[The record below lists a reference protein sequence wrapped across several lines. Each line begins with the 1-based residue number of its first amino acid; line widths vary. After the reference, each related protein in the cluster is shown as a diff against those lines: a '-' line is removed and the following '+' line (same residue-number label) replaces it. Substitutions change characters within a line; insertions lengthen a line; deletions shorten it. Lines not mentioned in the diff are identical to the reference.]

1 MNLLDQNLLEVP
13 DHYYRNNGEFF
24 AAEVPDLLITSNRE
38 YIPIYSKDVLF
49 FTKNGQG
56 SRLYCTNKISFDID
70 IPIADVSVKLLRFAT
85 FKRIK
90 DNVIINLQ
98 QVDSYRQNGRKYIF
112 LKNGEEILLDQYMLN
127 ELIESMLA
135 A

>member
-1 MNLLDQNLLEVP
+1 MNLLNQTYLVAT

-38 YIPIYSKDVLF
+38 YIPICSKDVLF

-70 IPIADVSVKLLRFAT
+70 IPIAELSIKLLRFSN
-85 FKRIK
+85 FKYIK
-90 DNVIINLQ
+90 ESLIINLK
-98 QVDSYRQNGRKYIF
+98 QVDSYRKNGRKYIF
-112 LKNGEEILLDQYMLN
+112 LKNGDEILLDEHMLS
-127 ELIESMLA
+127 ELLESMA
-135 A
+135 AA